1 MSVVVNKGLRK
12 IIFNDGQVRKEL
24 APHQEKK
31 ISHEAA
37 DLLVK
42 SFPSEVFKVKIE
54 TEEITPPVKVK
65 KK

>member
-24 APHQEKK
+24 APHQERK

-42 SFPSEVFKVKIE
+42 SFPSEVFRVKVE
-54 TEEITPPVKVK
+54 AEEVVQPVKAK